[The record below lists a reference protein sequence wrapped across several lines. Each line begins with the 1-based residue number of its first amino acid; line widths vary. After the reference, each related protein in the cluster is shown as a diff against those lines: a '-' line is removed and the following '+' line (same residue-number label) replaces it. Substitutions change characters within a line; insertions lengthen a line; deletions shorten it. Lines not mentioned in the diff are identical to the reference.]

1 VKVYLDEN
9 PSSRIAEILRAAGVD
24 AVSAHEAGRT
34 GIDDRSQLAHAARK
48 GGAIVTCDVTDFLAL
63 ATEGIAANAAHAGI
77 IVVPPSLPA
86 RAFSDIAAALREIA
100 ERYPE
105 GIPGLVLYARAA

>member
-9 PSSRIAEILRAAGVD
+9 LSPRIAEILRAARID
-24 AVSAHEAGRT
+24 AVSAHEVGRT
-34 GIDDRSQLAHAARK
+34 GIDDRAQLAHAAQEGR
-48 GGAIVTCDVTDFLAL
+48 AIVTCDITDFLAL
-63 ATEGIAANAAHAGI
+63 TAEAIAANAAHAGI

-100 ERYPE
+100 ERSPE
-105 GIPGLVLYARAA
+105 GIPGLVLYARAV